1 MKNDYQAFIIKQEF
15 KAARKLGHSAQSS
28 IRIARNQERIAALGL
43 PRYPADCV
51 IRRDGVMFTIKIES
65 DTDSTPFDWDCFYAE
80 PESTGYRCRDSES
93 GVAFITDSS
102 GRSHAYPRAE
112 AIQEAIRQNPAWPRG
127 TRFELAVQAVD
138 KEIQYWHDW
147 LNDSRYFI
155 GITVTAESSEGFEA
169 DASLWGVEAGDSNG
183 HWRSCAADLIAEC
196 AGEIAAQRQERIN
209 ALDDALEADFAGI
222 EFCGF

>member
-1 MKNDYQAFIIKQEF
+1 MKNDYQAFLIKQEF
-15 KAARKLGHSAQSS
+15 KAARKLGHSAQSAIS
-28 IRIARNQERIAALGL
+28 IARNQVRIAALSL

-80 PESTGYRCRDSES
+80 PEQAGRYQSDDRPGYTRIGGERNNYY
-93 GVAFITDSS
+93 
-102 GRSHAYPRAE
+102 YPRAE

-138 KEIQYWHDW
+138 KEIQYWHEW

-155 GITVTAESSEGFEA
+155 GVIVTAESADGFTA
-169 DASLWGVEAGDSNG
+169 DASLWGVEAGDSHG
-183 HWRSCAADLIAEC
+183 SWRDIAADLIAEC
-196 AGEIAAQRQERIN
+196 AADIADQQQDRIT
-209 ALDDALEADFAGI
+209 ALNDALEADFAGI

>member
-1 MKNDYQAFIIKQEF
+1 MKNDYQAFLIKQEF

-43 PRYPADCV
+43 PRYPADTV
-51 IRRDGVMFTIKIES
+51 IQRDGVMFTIKIES

-80 PESTGYRCRDSES
+80 PEQAGRYQSDERPGYTRIS
-93 GVAFITDSS
+93 GE
-102 GRSHAYPRAE
+102 RNNYYYPRAK
-112 AIQEAIRQNPAWPRG
+112 AVAEAIRQNPTWPRG
-127 TRFELAVQAVD
+127 IRFELACEAVD
-138 KEIQYWHDW
+138 REINYWHDW

-196 AGEIAAQRQERIN
+196 AGEIAAQRQDRIN
-209 ALDDALEADFAGI
+209 SLDDALEADFAGI